1 MGSADGAFQ
10 CPPKN
15 PEQSSVMQATV
26 TTSTSST
33 DGIGFDASDSNAL
46 YAGIGLQVP
55 SAQVLM
61 IIRT

>member
-26 TTSTSST
+26 TTSTSSA
-33 DGIGFDASDSNAL
+33 DGIGFDASNDNIL
-46 YAGIGLQVP
+46 YSGSSLQP
-55 SAQVLM
+55 AAAQTLM
-61 IIRT
+61 IIKV